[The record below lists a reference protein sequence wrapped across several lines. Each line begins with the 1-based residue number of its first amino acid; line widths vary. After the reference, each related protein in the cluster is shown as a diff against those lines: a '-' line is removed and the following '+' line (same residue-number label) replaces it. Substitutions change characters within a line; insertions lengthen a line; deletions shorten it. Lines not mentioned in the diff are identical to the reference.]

1 MSQNNAITVK
11 TYNDEY
17 QIYLDK
23 TVDEVKGSIKTFIDT
38 FLGYIK
44 KDSQI
49 LEIGSGA
56 GRDASYIEKLGYEIL
71 RTDAAK
77 NFVENMKKQGHEA
90 QVLDIV
96 NETLNK
102 KFDAIFADAVFL
114 HFDDAEFGKAIN
126 HVVDMLN
133 PSGIF
138 ALSLHKGTFRG
149 MSSHKHSSRYF
160 HEWTEQELVPLLSQY
175 GFAVLKVIPGES
187 VSKRKEW
194 IMPILKLAQP
204 SKMA

>member
-1 MSQNNAITVK
+1 MDGNNATTVK

-23 TVDEVKGSIKTFIDT
+23 TAGEVEGSIKTFIDT
-38 FLGYIK
+38 FVSYVK
-44 KDSQI
+44 RESQI

-90 QVLDIV
+90 QVLNIIDEI
-96 NETLNK
+96 LDK

-114 HFDDAEFGKAIN
+114 HFDDAEFDKAIGN
-126 HVVDMLN
+126 VVGMLN
-133 PSGIF
+133 PGGIF

-149 MSSHKHSSRYF
+149 MSSHKHSNRYF
-160 HEWTEQELVPLLSQY
+160 HEWTEEELIPVLSQHGFNVLQEL
-175 GFAVLKVIPGES
+175 PGES
-187 VSKRKEW
+187 ISQRKEW
-194 IMPILKLAQP
+194 IMPILQLP
-204 SKMA
+204 